1 MVNQSIAIISQTEA
15 IKIVKE
21 YIKKVKAL
29 GVDVK
34 KAFLFGSFARN
45 HQTEWSDIDVALV
58 GDDFVGFPLID
69 KTPFRRLHTTDEFM
83 VIETHTFPTASL
95 TNGDAFLNEV
105 VLRTGIEINI

>member
-69 KTPFRRLHTTDEFM
+69 KTPFRRLHATDEFM
-83 VIETHTFPTASL
+83 VIETHTFPNSQF
-95 TNGDAFLNEV
+95 NKWRCFFK
-105 VLRTGIEINI
+105 